1 MKLLAKYSVIFVSLL
16 AFSIVGIG
24 CVADDDSTNNDVIT
38 KEKNPE
44 EEPVVLPESSSE
56 PEVTYTIMFDK
67 NAADAT
73 GTMESQ
79 TAKKSSRLTLAA
91 NAFVRS
97 GYTFKGWNTKSD
109 GKGANYSDKAAFKP
123 MSDLK
128 LFALWSKDAATLPD
142 SDEQENP
149 PPQESG
155 STETNSGQFL
165 NISSVP

>member
-97 GYTFKGWNTKSD
+97 GYTFKGWSTKSD
-109 GKGANYSDKAAFKP
+109 GRGANYSDKAAFKP

-128 LFALWSKDAATLPD
+128 LFALWSKTL
-142 SDEQENP
+142 QHCQIAMNRKIHLLKNP
-149 PPQESG
+149 AQQKLIQKPLHIEMA
-155 STETNSGQFL
+155 
-165 NISSVP
+165 